1 MILHL
6 IIKIG
11 GILTQ
16 TKIVNEK
23 VKYLVIGIGVN
34 TKKEK
39 FTDDIKDIATSI
51 KKEFGIDIDTKE
63 FIVEFCN
70 QFEKEIEMRGVI
82 KK

>member
-1 MILHL
+1 MQRLEL
-6 IIKIG
+6 
-11 GILTQ
+11 
-16 TKIVNEK
+16 IVNEK